1 MKKSKRKDTYYWML
15 IKEDKTSKFQFFED
29 KNPIKTGYESL
40 WNEVKE
46 TTSVSSL
53 QNIMRKIIETYFKLL
68 GGISD
73 DEIIE
78 KFNEIGEKQLC
89 RSLLSWIN
97 DGSHTIP
104 DDLDYTVTDDS
115 IEKYK
120 RLFKEI
126 LVLCQLGGSKN
137 NSKHY
142 EIRN

>member
-1 MKKSKRKDTYYWML
+1 
-15 IKEDKTSKFQFFED
+15 
-29 KNPIKTGYESL
+29 
-40 WNEVKE
+40 
-46 TTSVSSL
+46 
-53 QNIMRKIIETYFKLL
+53 MRKIIETYFKLL

-78 KFNEIGEKQLC
+78 KFNEIDEKQLC

-126 LVLCQLGGSKN
+126 FIKSGHEA
-137 NSKHY
+137 HY
-142 EIRN
+142 DMMMK